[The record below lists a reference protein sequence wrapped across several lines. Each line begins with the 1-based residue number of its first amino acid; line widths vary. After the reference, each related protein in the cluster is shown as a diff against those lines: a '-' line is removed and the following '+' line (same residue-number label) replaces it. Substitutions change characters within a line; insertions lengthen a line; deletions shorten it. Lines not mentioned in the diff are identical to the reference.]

1 MRLAVV
7 ALLVIGS
14 SGFAQQRN
22 VNPMSGIGN
31 ILRPGIPLSGPPPQ
45 ARTFQ
50 AIPGPTAFGQGVRGQ
65 FAPGMPGRGQG
76 RLGQRFIGGFGGAV
90 FMPSPIDGFGRVTT
104 VHNPPP
110 GYYDPI
116 FGGYT
121 PPVYAPVPMYEPAP
135 PPTPTV
141 VINQNFQ
148 TDPVRPQFRDYS
160 NVQLPEP
167 GVTTAPPASATQ
179 DPTAQAAPA
188 DDQPVVFLIALR
200 DHTILPAVAY
210 WVQGDTVNYI
220 TLQGAQN
227 HVSLALIDRDFS
239 RQLNA
244 ERKVPFR
251 LPATQ

>member
-1 MRLAVV
+1 V
-7 ALLVIGS
+7 A
-14 SGFAQQRN
+14 
-22 VNPMSGIGN
+22 
-31 ILRPGIPLSGPPPQ
+31 
-45 ARTFQ
+45 
-50 AIPGPTAFGQGVRGQ
+50 
-65 FAPGMPGRGQG
+65 
-76 RLGQRFIGGFGGAV
+76 
-90 FMPSPIDGFGRVTT
+90 
-104 VHNPPP
+104 
-110 GYYDPI
+110 
-116 FGGYT
+116 
-121 PPVYAPVPMYEPAP
+121 

-167 GVTTAPPASATQ
+167 GVTIAPPSSPA
-179 DPTAQAAPA
+179 AQAPPA

-251 LPATQ
+251 LPAAQ

>member
-7 ALLVIGS
+7 ALLVVGS
-14 SGFAQQRN
+14 NGFAQQRDL
-22 VNPMSGIGN
+22 NPMGGTGN
-31 ILRPGIPLSGPPPQ
+31 ILRPGIPLWGPS
-45 ARTFQ
+45 A
-50 AIPGPTAFGQGVRGQ
+50 APGPGPGRRPQGGGQ
-65 FAPGMPGRGQG
+65 FGRGASA
-76 RLGQRFIGGFGGAV
+76 GFGGGAV
-90 FMPSPIDGFGRVTT
+90 FIPVPVGGAFGGGAPGYT
-104 VHNPPP
+104 VHNPRP

-121 PPVYAPVPMYEPAP
+121 PPAYAPVQVYDDTPAP
-135 PPTPTV
+135 APTPMV

-167 GVTTAPPASATQ
+167 GVTIAPPSSPA
-179 DPTAQAAPA
+179 AQAAPA
-188 DDQPVVFLIALR
+188 QATAIDDQPIMFLIALR

-210 WVQGDTVNYI
+210 WVQGDTLNYI

-227 HVSLALIDRDFS
+227 HVSVSLIDRDFS

-244 ERKVPFR
+244 ESNVPFR
-251 LPATQ
+251 LPAAQ